1 MLSLKKKTSAITK
14 DAIKMQYDGT
24 FLVRSDANLYIV
36 DAKNGCCSCSVGF
49 YGRFCKHQYSI
60 YSHFDVTSCNF
71 PPILL
76 RDKYEMSIL
85 ALREKSPPKEF
96 FEPLISE
103 ISPTCRIQEMPRTT
117 SDEIFPIAQE
127 YGDNGINEG
136 YEEKR
141 NRLLRDIF
149 SEISHKDETYK
160 SSLSGLNKFLKR
172 IKNVKSS
179 SNWETVLHTA
189 GSSMPLKRRSG
200 AAIRVQLTS
209 IARRSAHITKGSKRL
224 PVGKPAGSA
233 PSEKRKHCL
242 GLNIKLNQPNAKRH

>member
-1 MLSLKKKTSAITK
+1 MLC
-14 DAIKMQYDGT
+14 G
-24 FLVRSDANLYIV
+24 
-36 DAKNGCCSCSVGF
+36 

-71 PPILL
+71 PPILS

-85 ALREKSPPKEF
+85 ALGEKSPPKEF

-103 ISPTCRIQEMPRTT
+103 ISPTCRIQEMPPTT
-117 SDEIFPIAQE
+117 SDELFPIAQE
-127 YGDNGINEG
+127 HGGNGMNEG

-179 SNWETVLHTA
+179 GNWETFLHTA

-200 AAIRVQLTS
+200 AAIRVKPTS
-209 IARRSAHITKGSKRL
+209 IARRSANITKGSKRL
-224 PVGKPAGSA
+224 PEGRPAGSV
-233 PSEKRKHCL
+233 PSKKKEILLRTEYKTESTQC
-242 GLNIKLNQPNAKRH
+242 